1 MAASVF
7 NCVHIQIINPLKYLV
22 YSSNLV
28 INLLYKRVLVM
39 SWTHWSSP
47 SGVIKGDGIAKWLIS
62 SVHHIEQSYLNEI
75 NYLTPF

>member
-1 MAASVF
+1 
-7 NCVHIQIINPLKYLV
+7 
-22 YSSNLV
+22 
-28 INLLYKRVLVM
+28 M

-47 SGVIKGDGIAKWLIS
+47 SGVVKGDGIAKWLIS